1 MLAPPLLSIL
11 ALVVSTLF
19 FADVVLGDF
28 NVTVDST
35 NGTIVFNGTWGE
47 NPSPFAIGGSHAFS
61 LDRNATAS
69 FNFTGVAI
77 YYLAPLWPYTVN
89 TLVTLDSN
97 QSFVVNLTDSL
108 SGTVGESED
117 EPATVLWSLTGLT
130 NTQHTL
136 VASMWDEG
144 IYVVMDALM

>member
-1 MLAPPLLSIL
+1 MLAPLLLSTL
-11 ALVVSTLF
+11 VLVVSTLF
-19 FADVVLGDF
+19 FADVALGDL

-35 NGTIVFNGTWGE
+35 NGTIVFSGNWGE

-69 FNFTGVAI
+69 FNFTGIAI

-89 TLVTLDSN
+89 TLITLDSN
-97 QSFVVNLTDSL
+97 QSFLVNLTGSL
-108 SGTVGESED
+108 NGTIGDPED

-130 NTQHTL
+130 NTQHTV